1 MEYTVSINKNI
12 VVFLP
17 LFASYFHLVLFV
29 FNCIL
34 LVLVLH
40 QQLVGYS
47 NVCFFLIIISLKQQN
62 GVRSD
67 IHMIFSSTILQ
78 VLFVSFAF
86 RIPFILFC

>member
-47 NVCFFLIIISLKQQN
+47 NVFFFIISLKQQN